1 MCGIWG
7 YVASEN
13 PVDASRAWDGL
24 CALTDRGPDDWGM
37 YFGGVGKVTCEDD
50 LPSGQQS
57 IAIGNRRLSILDI
70 SAAGNQPMRTDD
82 GQWIVYNG
90 EVYNYRE
97 LRDELRGLGYT
108 FESDTDTEVVLKAY
122 QEFGPDC
129 VDRFRGMFA
138 FAIYD
143 EERGTVFAAR
153 DRFGIKPFYYVDGDD
168 SFAFASEVTSLLSGG
183 VVDPELN
190 HRAVDGF
197 LTFGYVPCPETILDG
212 VRALP
217 PGSTLRYDEAT
228 DDLGIS
234 QYDAD
239 ISGTGAEPSPERL
252 RELLAESVEL
262 RLRSDVPVGTF
273 LSGGLDSSAVTALVR
288 EAMPEDSDIRT
299 YSIGFEEG
307 EYSEADIAERVA
319 SLLGTDHT
327 TESVSG
333 ADVREELDAIF
344 DAMDQPTIDG
354 VNSYFVSKVASEDGM
369 KVTLSGLGSDELLY
383 GYPTFASVSGYHR
396 WIRPF
401 HRIPGP
407 LRTVIA
413 RTIERAGRHV
423 SGQPTDKLADTAG
436 AGSAFGA
443 SYLLSRGLF
452 PEPAR
457 RRLTTDI
464 VPVSDWSEEI
474 GDSTASADAGLTTM
488 ERTSDAEARWYM
500 GNQLLRDT
508 DAMSMAHSLEVRVP
522 FLDAE
527 LAAYARSVGPPE
539 SETHEKE
546 LLKDAVR
553 DLLPAEVLDR
563 EKSGFVFPFDE
574 WLRDDLD
581 DVLEDTLADGD
592 ALESVGLNS
601 DTVAAVRRSFQ
612 EGEAHWTRVWG
623 LVVLVKWVRHHLRT

>member
-1 MCGIWG
+1 
-7 YVASEN
+7 
-13 PVDASRAWDGL
+13 
-24 CALTDRGPDDWGM
+24 
-37 YFGGVGKVTCEDD
+37 
-50 LPSGQQS
+50 
-57 IAIGNRRLSILDI
+57 
-70 SAAGNQPMRTDD
+70 MRTDD